1 MGTWLRPLGL
11 QAGCTK
17 TSLRVCKNYSCP
29 FQPPGSDLTGL
40 GWGRDWLMNRPG
52 AIPPCWAT
60 PQRTATT
67 GSHPWGSQAGGN
79 LQKKGTAN
87 EGTLPPAGES
97 ERCGRRAASQAG
109 PPGRQR
115 VWSTASKRCRQKT
128 WHQQPAELG
137 AADRLRLKRAYEMLK
152 QTNKQNC

>member
-17 TSLRVCKNYSCP
+17 TSLRVYKNYSCP

-60 PQRTATT
+60 PQGTRLPLAPTHGAHRLEEISKRKGLRMRGPFLLL
-67 GSHPWGSQAGGN
+67 GSHRGVGKELPLKQALLEDRGCGVR
-79 LQKKGTAN
+79 QAS
-87 EGTLPPAGES
+87 AA
-97 ERCGRRAASQAG
+97 GRRHGTNSQ
-109 PPGRQR
+109 RS
-115 VWSTASKRCRQKT
+115 WE
-128 WHQQPAELG
+128 QQTG
-137 AADRLRLKRAYEMLK
+137 FV
-152 QTNKQNC
+152 